1 MLGATTCLGRSSE
14 LYADMICLLYTMTHL
29 INDEE
34 TVRLLI
40 KEDGDFLEEL
50 KKLNETVLG
59 HIGQTSD

>member
-1 MLGATTCLGRSSE
+1 MLGTTTCLGCSHE
-14 LYADMICLLYTMTHL
+14 TYADMICLLDSMIHL
-29 INDEE
+29 VNEEE

-40 KEDGDFLEEL
+40 KEDGEFLEEL